1 MKRIYSLISV
11 AGVAVILAACS
22 STPETIPEL
31 EAARAAVPKVEASP
45 RAGVA
50 ASNISEARKALD
62 RATELQTKGEDIEDI
77 RQEAIVAS
85 ANAEIANQKILTA
98 QAKEE
103 IEKGTLERQQVVL
116 EARNREAQMAEQ
128 RAKKMEQ
135 ELKAMQARETER
147 GLLLTLGDV
156 LFDTGKSTLKP
167 GAYSTIDKLAQV
179 LTSSRDR
186 KVLIEGHTDSTGSD
200 TTNLALSQARAQA
213 VQSALLQRGV
223 AASQITAVGKGEG
236 TPVAGNDTASGRQAN
251 RRVDLIF
258 SQDASRV
265 ASD

>member
-31 EAARAAVPKVEASP
+31 EAARAAVPKMEASP

-62 RATELQTKGEDIEDI
+62 RATDLQAKGKDIEDI
-77 RQEAIVAS
+77 RQEAIVAA

-116 EARNREAQMAEQ
+116 ETRNAEARAAEQ
-128 RAKKMEQ
+128 RAKQMEA
-135 ELKAMQARETER
+135 ELKAMKARETER
-147 GLLLTLGDV
+147 GMILTLGDV
-156 LFDTGKSTLKP
+156 LFDTGKATLKP
-167 GAYSTIDKLAQV
+167 GAYTTIDKLAGV
-179 LTSSRDR
+179 LNSSRDR
-186 KVLIEGHTDSTGSD
+186 KVMIEGHTDSTGSD
-200 TTNLALSQARAQA
+200 ATNQALSQARAEA
-213 VQSALLQRGV
+213 VQTALLQRGV
-223 AASQITAVGKGEG
+223 QASQISAVGKGE
-236 TPVAGNDTASGRQAN
+236 TSPVASNDTASGRQSN
-251 RRVDLIF
+251 RRVELIF